1 MGQKDN
7 LIARAAELKVEV
19 PEDATIAVL
28 KELIAEKER
37 GDLIAR
43 AAELDIAHP
52 EDATVAN
59 LKQLI
64 AEKEGG
70 APQEPMIT
78 VVGPMQGRRR
88 AGRRFTPEPVSIPVS
103 DLEDGELEAL
113 RNDPLLIVSAT

>member
-7 LIARAAELKVEV
+7 LIARAAEL
-19 PEDATIAVL
+19 
-28 KELIAEKER
+28 
-37 GDLIAR
+37 G
-43 AAELDIAHP
+43 IAHP
-52 EDATVAN
+52 EDVTIPT

-78 VVGPMQGRRR
+78 VVGPKQGRRR
-88 AGRRFTPEPVSIPVS
+88 AGRRFTPEPVSIPVA